1 MANIHL
7 RVASGWPAWRLNLI
21 VMKFGGG
28 CLKDAES
35 FARAAEAI
43 GRARERRAVVVSAV
57 SGVTDRLIE
66 AGRRAEQSEDGI
78 ETEVGA
84 LSGIHIH
91 LCESLVREPGLKKA
105 TVAAIE
111 AALKRVRRLLTG
123 ISYTCEMTA
132 PARSHLVSY
141 GERLS
146 ALVLAAA
153 LRERGIPAR
162 RFESD
167 RIGMVTDETVED
179 ATVDLAAFRKGLKTA
194 LWGGRRGDTVPVIT
208 GYFGITPRGRVATF
222 GRNGTDYSA
231 AVVAC
236 ALDAD
241 RLEIWKD
248 VEGFMSA
255 DPRVVPRARRLA
267 RLTPYEAAELS
278 YFGAKILHPRTL
290 EPLKARSTSVV
301 IKDLFHPDRPGTRVM
316 ARPDHSPQVIKS
328 VTSNPNVAL
337 LRIHGPG
344 VGYKPGVIGLIGRR
358 LSERNINIYSII
370 TSQTCINL
378 LLARKDAARSREALK
393 PECGG
398 VIERLDVEDDVALVA
413 AVGEGLRRT
422 KGLAARIFS
431 SVSRAGINVEM
442 ISTGASEVAS
452 YFIVKRSQV
461 RRAVVALHREFFD
474 GGGAAGRRLKS
485 ARP

>member
-1 MANIHL
+1 M
-7 RVASGWPAWRLNLI
+7 I

-43 GRARERRAVVVSAV
+43 GRVRARRAVVVSAV

-66 AGRRAEQSEDGI
+66 AGRRAERSEQGI
-78 ETEVGA
+78 EADVRA
-84 LSGIHIH
+84 LEQTHVSICDG
-91 LCESLVREPGLKKA
+91 LVCEPRLRKETLA
-105 TVAAIE
+105 AVA
-111 AALKRVRRLLTG
+111 AALKRLRRLLYG
-123 ISYTCEMTA
+123 ISFTAEMTGPTRA
-132 PARSHLVSY
+132 HLLSY

-146 ALVLAAA
+146 ALLLSAA
-153 LRERGIPAR
+153 LRARGTPSKP
-162 RFESD
+162 FESD
-167 RIGMVTDETVED
+167 RIGMVTDEAVDD
-179 ATVDLAAFRKGLKTA
+179 ATVDLAAFRANLGPSLRN
-194 LWGGRRGDTVPVIT
+194 GRLRDTVPVIT
-208 GYFGITPRGRVATF
+208 GFFGITPRGRVATF

-231 AVVAC
+231 AVVASV
-236 ALDAD
+236 LDAD

-255 DPRVVPRARRLA
+255 DPRIVPGALRIG

-290 EPLKARSTSVV
+290 EPLKGKSTTVV
-301 IKDLFHPDRPGTRVM
+301 IKDLFHPDRPGTRVVSR
-316 ARPDHSPQVIKS
+316 AVLRERVIQS
-328 VTSNPNVAL
+328 VTANANVAL

-358 LSERNINIYSII
+358 LSERSINIYSIL

-378 LLARKDAARSREALK
+378 LLDRRDAARSREALR

-398 VIERLDVEDDVALVA
+398 VIERLDIEDDVALVA

-422 KGLAARIFS
+422 RGLAARIFS

-452 YFIVKRSQV
+452 YFIVKRAQAP
-461 RRAVVALHREFFD
+461 RAVRALHREFF
-474 GGGAAGRRLKS
+474 GRGGAAR
-485 ARP
+485 

>member
-1 MANIHL
+1 ML
-7 RVASGWPAWRLNLI
+7 

-35 FARAAEAI
+35 FALAAEAI
-43 GRARERRAVVVSAV
+43 GRSGGLRAVVVSAV

-66 AGRRAEQSEDGI
+66 AGRRAELEEDGI
-78 ETEVGA
+78 EMEIRG
-84 LSGIHIH
+84 LSAIHVSLI
-91 LCESLVREPGLKKA
+91 ESLVGDPVLKKETLA
-105 TVAAIE
+105 GVD
-111 AALKRVRRLLTG
+111 AALKRLRRLLYG
-123 ISYTCEMTA
+123 ISYTSEMTA

-146 ALVLAAA
+146 ALILAAA
-153 LRERGIPAR
+153 LRQRGIPAR
-162 RFESD
+162 RFDSD

-179 ATVDLAAFRKGLKTA
+179 ATVDVAAFRSGLKPA
-194 LWGGRRGDTVPVIT
+194 LWGGRSKDTVPVIT
-208 GYFGITPRGRVATF
+208 GFFGITPRGRVATF

-231 AVVAC
+231 AVVAA

-255 DPRVVPRARRLA
+255 DPRVVPEARRLS

-278 YFGAKILHPRTL
+278 YFGAKILHPRTI
-290 EPLKARSTSVV
+290 EPLKARSIAVV
-301 IKDLFHPDRPGTRVM
+301 IKDLYHPDRPGTRVM
-316 ARPDHSPQVIKS
+316 SRPDPSPQVIKS
-328 VTSNPNVAL
+328 VTSNPDVAL

-344 VGYKPGVIGLIGRR
+344 VGYKPGVMGVIGRR
-358 LSERNINIYSII
+358 LAERNINIYSVI

-378 LLARKDAARSREALK
+378 LLDRKAAARGREALK

-452 YFIVKRSQV
+452 YFIVKRSQA
-461 RRAVVALHREFFD
+461 RRAVRALHREFFER
-474 GGGAAGRRLKS
+474 GGASGRRLKS